1 MFFFTFIHFFNFSP
15 FISFNLSGPNEPHAY
30 LAGDCVE
37 CMANSDNVV
46 RAGLTPKFKDVKTL
60 CSMLNY
66 DGSPPESKIFESTI
80 HGNVVNYKPSIHDFA
95 VSRITIQVGPTP

>member
-1 MFFFTFIHFFNFSP
+1 MT
-15 FISFNLSGPNEPHAY
+15 SGPNEPHAY
-30 LAGDCVE
+30 LSGDCVE

-60 CSMLNY
+60 CAMLNY
-66 DGSPPESKIFESTI
+66 DGSTAESKIFESTI

-95 VSRITIQVGPTP
+95 VSRITIQVRSSLLQKQFIIM